1 MFRKLCINKTN
12 EKSLFSILFILLN
25 KEFKLFVLTI
35 QYNLRHD
42 EENVITLQ
50 SGNFPSVKNNLE
62 IQQISSSSF
71 KKMHEVCGNV
81 VNTIYK
87 SRHVFN
93 ELRNIVN
100 TLYKRRHV
108 FNEL

>member
-1 MFRKLCINKTN
+1 MKRVYF
-12 EKSLFSILFILLN
+12 LFYLF
-25 KEFKLFVLTI
+25 FS

-71 KKMHEVCGNV
+71 KKMHEVRGNV
-81 VNTIYK
+81 VNSIYK

-100 TLYKRRHV
+100 TLYKLCHV